1 MKRIAV
7 ALALCLPLAAL
18 AAPQGP
24 GPGPGRGPRG
34 EGWEAR
40 KAQMIKRMRVAFTVG
55 YAEALDL
62 SEADALKV
70 RDTLSK
76 FDARRA
82 TLHKEMHEQVMVVR
96 KAAEGDAAA
105 GKALDGA
112 IARLHE
118 LRGKMVAMRDEM
130 FQDLTRGLSP
140 EKKAKAAL
148 FLNRFR
154 ARMMMGGMH
163 MRERIIEMRRGMP
176 CPKGECGPGMMRGPG
191 GPGGM
196 GMGGGRMGMEHMGFR
211 SGGDLDDGPG
221 IAMFSED
228 DNL

>member
-24 GPGPGRGPRG
+24 GPGPGPRG
-34 EGWEAR
+34 EGREAR
-40 KAQMIKRMRVAFTVG
+40 RAQMMKRMRVAFTVG

-62 SEADALKV
+62 SEADALKA
-70 RDTLSK
+70 RDVLGK
-76 FDARRA
+76 FDGRRA
-82 TLHKEMHEQVMVVR
+82 ALHQQMHEQVTVVR

-112 IARLHE
+112 IGKLRE
-118 LRGKMVAMRDEM
+118 LRGQMMTMRDEM
-130 FQDLTRGLSP
+130 FQELTRGLSP
-140 EKKAKAAL
+140 QKKAKAAL

-163 MRERIIEMRRGMP
+163 MRERVIEMRRGMR
-176 CPKGECGPGMMRGPG
+176 CPKGECGPGMGRGMG

>member
-18 AAPQGP
+18 AAPRGP
-24 GPGPGRGPRG
+24 GPVPGPRG
-34 EGWEAR
+34 ENWEAR
-40 KAQMIKRMRVAFTVG
+40 KAQMMKRMRVAFTVG

-62 SEADALKV
+62 TEAEALKA
-70 RDTLSK
+70 RDVLGK

-82 TLHKEMHEQVMVVR
+82 ALHQQMHEQVTVVR

-105 GKALDGA
+105 GKSLDGA
-112 IARLHE
+112 IQKLRD
-118 LRGKMVAMRDEM
+118 LRGQMTAMRDEL
-130 FQDLTRGLSP
+130 FQELTKGLSP

-154 ARMMMGGMH
+154 ARMMMGRMGH
-163 MRERIIEMRRGMP
+163 MRERVMEMRRGMP
-176 CPKGECGPGMMRGPG
+176 CPKGECGPGMGRGMG

>member
-24 GPGPGRGPRG
+24 GPGPGPRG
-34 EGWEAR
+34 ENWEAR
-40 KAQMIKRMRVAFTVG
+40 KAQMMKRMRVAFTVG

-62 SEADALKV
+62 TEAEALKA
-70 RDTLSK
+70 RDVLGK

-82 TLHKEMHEQVMVVR
+82 ALHQQMHEQVMVVR

-105 GKALDGA
+105 AKSLDGA
-112 IARLHE
+112 IQKLRE
-118 LRGKMVAMRDEM
+118 LRGQMTSMRDEM
-130 FQDLTRGLSP
+130 FQELTKGLAP

-154 ARMMMGGMH
+154 ARMMMGRMGH
-163 MRERIIEMRRGMP
+163 MRERAMEMRRGMP
-176 CPKGECGPGMMRGPG
+176 CPKGECAPGMGRGM
-191 GPGGM
+191 GGM
-196 GMGGGRMGMEHMGFR
+196 GMGGPGGGPRMEMDRMSFR
-211 SGGDLDDGPG
+211 AGGDLDDGPG

>member
-24 GPGPGRGPRG
+24 GPGPGPGPRG
-34 EGWEAR
+34 ENWEAR
-40 KAQMIKRMRVAFTVG
+40 QAQMMKRMRVAFTVG

-62 SEADALKV
+62 SEADALKA
-70 RDTLSK
+70 RDVLTR
-76 FDARRA
+76 FDGRRA
-82 TLHKEMHEQVMVVR
+82 ALHKEMHEQVMVVR

-112 IARLHE
+112 IQKLRE
-118 LRGKMVAMRDEM
+118 LRGQMMTMRDEM
-130 FQDLTRGLSP
+130 FQELTKGLSP
-140 EKKAKAAL
+140 EKKAKSAL

-154 ARMMMGGMH
+154 ARMMMGRMGH
-163 MRERIIEMRRGMP
+163 MRERMMEMRRGMP
-176 CPKGECGPGMMRGPG
+176 CPKGECGPGMGRGMGGPG
-191 GPGGM
+191 GPGG
-196 GMGGGRMGMEHMGFR
+196 GPRMGMEHMGFR